1 MCRKLVERELSNE
14 KPSSMKISAAVVFKK
29 RAGVIHLARG
39 RRRSAAPLL
48 LIEPISFRTWP
59 VPIWRK
65 LRPSSYL
72 SRTS

>member
-59 VPIWRK
+59 VPIWRN